1 METVFL
7 KLVNMSITAS
17 WLVLAV
23 LVLRFLLKKAPKSI
37 HCVLWALVA
46 LRLVLPF
53 SLEST
58 LSLIPSTEPLPEE
71 FLYAATPQ
79 LDSGIPAVNQTLNP
93 IIAESLTPMQPVSAN
108 PTQINSFIFSQ
119 IWILG
124 MVTLLLYAI
133 VSYFMVR
140 RKVRICIRLDDTVR
154 LCDHISSP
162 FILGV
167 LKPQIY
173 LPSDLDPQTAALVL
187 AHEHAHLKRRDHW
200 WKPLGFVLLSI
211 YWFNPV
217 LWLAYV
223 LLCRDIELACDEK
236 VIQDL
241 DVPNKRAYSM
251 ALLECSVPRRMI
263 SACPLAFGEVSVKSR
278 IKSVLNYKKPAFW
291 IIVLAIIASA
301 VTAVCFLTDP
311 KDEGP
316 TAYEV
321 TSDLW
326 IYDVQSINVTVWEDS
341 GAHGAY
347 LTKSQTE
354 KLSEIIHDLKADEFT
369 KKKPSKHLLYAELEC
384 EDFDI
389 ELHWDGEYS
398 YFTFDP
404 ATNERITSNRRSV
417 KNEEL
422 NAFLAEV
429 MQAEYRLKEGTY
441 VPFYGDS
448 LFGVYPD
455 SLELAQT
462 YRYEVT
468 EDSFTVHYME
478 SGEAITYSVDWC
490 WQGHAEAWANL
501 PVYDLRADVGHF
513 GIRPNMD
520 DQSLKY
526 QHLFDNCHLLYQDG
540 ILYLINGVKKQ
551 ENGRPLWKV
560 YYLTEDRP
568 GVLPPESL
576 EACFAN
582 ATGHIG
588 YADVYVRSGD
598 CRPGRFGMTEA
609 ELELFSTILEG
620 IPEGAIRP
628 GKIVDDYHIWIYT
641 GKHHHSSVAYY
652 TSIHYDGERIALVWN
667 SPYTDEKEIYEVDY
681 QPLAVFLDSL
691 MQPERINDYCVM
703 LDTKNDAVQYVSY
716 SHEDITITLV
726 KIIGWEYEIVPYKD
740 KFTDFGIR
748 AKPEWLD
755 DWLFFGYM
763 QGELVPS
770 NTFLYKANVNLGTRG
785 DGNKWQYLFEKPIEG
800 EILWREWPEMWK
812 MIYCHHDGG
821 TYYIYNEG
829 TFDERLSEHDRGG
842 YEYIER
848 SFFFGIATEDALIAR
863 SRDYIYLPDYENP
876 EVSYEP
882 STHRW
887 HVVWHKKNSDEIITV
902 KLDSAWNDIVE

>member
-1 METVFL
+1 MEAVFL

-23 LVLRFLLKKAPKSI
+23 LVLRFLLRKAPKYI
-37 HCVLWALVA
+37 HCALWALVA
-46 LRLVLPF
+46 LRLLLPV
-53 SLEST
+53 SLECS
-58 LSLIPSTEPLPEE
+58 LSLVPSKEPLPEE

-79 LDSGIPAVNQTLNP
+79 INSGIPAVDQVLNP
-93 IIAESLTPMQPVSAN
+93 IVAESLTPSELASAN

-124 MVTLLLYAI
+124 MILMLLYAI
-133 VSYFMVR
+133 TSYLIVR
-140 RKVRICIRLDDTVR
+140 RKVRICIRIDSAIR
-154 LCDHISSP
+154 LCDHITSP
-162 FILGV
+162 FILGIV
-167 LKPQIY
+167 NPQIY

-187 AHEHAHLKRRDHW
+187 AHEQAHIKRWDHW
-200 WKPLGFVLLSI
+200 WKPLGFALLSI
-211 YWFNPV
+211 YWFNPI
-217 LWLAYV
+217 LWLAYI

-236 VIQDL
+236 VIGDL
-241 DVPNKRAYSM
+241 DITGKKAYSK
-251 ALLECSVPRRMI
+251 ALLSCSIPRRMI
-263 SACPLAFGEVSVKSR
+263 SACPLAFGEVSVKNR
-278 IKSVLNYKKPAFW
+278 IKSVINYKKPAFW
-291 IIVLAIIASA
+291 IVALAIIVSA
-301 VTAVCFLTDP
+301 ITAICFLTDP

-316 TAYEV
+316 SAYEV

-326 IYDVQSINVTVWEDS
+326 IYDVQHVDLTVWDGDATHS
-341 GAHGAY
+341 AY
-347 LTKSQTE
+347 LTKPQIE
-354 KLSEIIHDLKADEFT
+354 QLSELIHNLQENEFIR
-369 KKKPSKHLLYAELEC
+369 KKPSKHLLMVELKC

-389 ELHWDGEYS
+389 ALHWDGEFS

-404 ATNERITSNRRSV
+404 AANERITSNRRSV
-417 KNEEL
+417 KNKEL
-422 NAFLAEV
+422 NAFLAEA
-429 MQAEYRLKEGTY
+429 MQTEYRLKEGIY
-441 VPFYGDS
+441 IPFYGDS
-448 LFGVYPD
+448 LFGDYPD

-468 EDSFTVHYME
+468 EDSFTVHYMK

-520 DQSLKY
+520 DQTLKY

-551 ENGRPLWKV
+551 ENGRPLWSV
-560 YYLTEDRP
+560 YYLTEDHP

-576 EACFAN
+576 EACFSN
-582 ATGHIG
+582 AKGHIG
-588 YADVYVRSGD
+588 YANVYVRSGD
-598 CRPGRFGMTEA
+598 CRPGSFHMTEA
-609 ELELFSTILEG
+609 ELESFCSILESV
-620 IPEGAIRP
+620 PQDAIRP
-628 GKIVDDYHIWIYT
+628 GEIVDDYYVWIYT
-641 GKHHHSSVAYY
+641 GKSDNSSVSYY
-652 TSIHYDGERIALVWN
+652 TSIHYDGKNIALVWN
-667 SPYTDEKEIYEVDY
+667 SPYTDEKEIYVVDHP
-681 QPLAVFLDSL
+681 PLAEFLDNL
-691 MQPERINDYCVM
+691 MQPERIVNYSIM
-703 LDTKNDAVQYVSY
+703 LDSETDSVEYVSY
-716 SHEDITITLV
+716 THEDVTISLV

-763 QGELVPS
+763 QGELVES
-770 NTFLYKANVNLGTRG
+770 GTFLHKANVTHGSLALG
-785 DGNKWQYLFEKPIEG
+785 NQWHYLFENQIEG
-800 EILWREWPEMWK
+800 EVLWRDWPEIWK
-812 MIYCHHDGG
+812 MIYCHHNGG

-842 YEYIER
+842 FQFIER
-848 SFFFGIATEDALIAR
+848 SFFFGIADETALIAL

-876 EVSYEP
+876 VVSYEP

-902 KLDSAWNDIVE
+902 KLDPVWKDIVE